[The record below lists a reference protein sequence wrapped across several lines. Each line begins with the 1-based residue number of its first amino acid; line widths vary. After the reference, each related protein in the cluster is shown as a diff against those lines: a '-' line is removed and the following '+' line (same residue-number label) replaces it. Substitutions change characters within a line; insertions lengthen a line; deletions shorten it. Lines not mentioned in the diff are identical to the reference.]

1 VATGPSADE
10 LARLNSVAEDIEIAT
25 IIVDGRIRRDFS
37 HVPALAESIKENGL
51 IQPVVLTHDRK
62 LIAGESRIRACKS
75 LGLSHI
81 RAVFRGVLDEAQLH
95 ILECEENNARKDLTW
110 QERCLSIDRTHRYKS
125 TEAIMRGQKW
135 GVRETGDLLKQ
146 GKTNIA
152 YAVAISDELHA
163 NNKEVWA
170 AETMMDA
177 WKVVLS
183 QREKEALKLIVTNA
197 TNKAAAAK
205 SPTAPK
211 GPIIPDVAFF
221 DPTADTSIALFTPGV
236 AGPSD
241 TGEMPGDAAAQ
252 GPMQVPLS
260 HMLLKENEHG
270 TLFRMCE
277 LGADAVDH
285 IITDPPY
292 AIDMDNLA
300 QEQGGKED
308 VDSVR
313 KEHDV
318 DENLDLLERFVKQ
331 SYITL
336 RDRGFLVMWCDP
348 TMWLML
354 NTLCNDTGF
363 RVQRWPLVWHK
374 TSACSNQSA
383 STNFTKNIEFAVV
396 ARKGNATL
404 LSQQPSCVY
413 TGGSDIETRL
423 LGHPFAKP
431 SGLWTWLYRG
441 ICQRGQVVLDP
452 FVGVGSSYIPAVQYG
467 LNPIGI
473 ECADLHFGRLQV
485 NVQNLYK
492 SLDKDCIFT

>member
-374 TSACSNQSA
+374 TSACSNQSPWSHGKAMPHYYHSNPPA
-383 STNFTKNIEFAVV
+383 SIRVV
-396 ARKGNATL
+396 AISRLAFWVTRSPSQVVYGLGFTAVSAKGVKWSL
-404 LSQQPSCVY
+404 
-413 TGGSDIETRL
+413 IRL
-423 LGHPFAKP
+423 LGSDLPTYPLSSTDSIPLVLNARTYT
-431 SGLWTWLYRG
+431 L
-441 ICQRGQVVLDP
+441 VVFKLTSKTSTSP
-452 FVGVGSSYIPAVQYG
+452 
-467 LNPIGI
+467 
-473 ECADLHFGRLQV
+473 
-485 NVQNLYK
+485 
-492 SLDKDCIFT
+492 